1 MSRSILAFAIGLGVA
16 VAGASAQA
24 ADVKIGLIMAMT
36 GPYAFAGEPASKGA
50 QLAAEQLNAEK
61 FLGDDKIVL
70 TSEDNGGDKAQALTL
85 LNRFAHSGSL
95 LVLGPTSTVE
105 VASVAGLANEL
116 KIPIFNHTFN
126 MDVLKTGIWP
136 FKITAPPPAIMS
148 GIAQFSVEKLKA
160 KKAAMIFIRENEGYV
175 SQKNAYR
182 DYLKDHGVTIVAD
195 ESALGADTDFTALS
209 TKLAG
214 MDLDTIFIATP
225 AEIGANMI
233 TQLKQAGLPSSV
245 RFVTGTSMASDAF
258 IKAGGKAVEGVYVAA
273 DFVPGGINEIGKK
286 FVAAYTKKYGAEP
299 DNWAAVGYSL
309 MQFSAVAIKKASP
322 NPTRET
328 VRAALAGLRN
338 EPTVLGAGSFSFDDG
353 RAPSY
358 GIAVL
363 AIKDGKFV
371 NAN

>member
-1 MSRSILAFAIGLGVA
+1 MFRAPLGFAVGLGLA
-16 VAGASAQA
+16 LASTSLQA
-24 ADVKIGLIMAMT
+24 AELKVGLIMAMT
-36 GPYAFAGEPASKGA
+36 GPYAFAGEPAAKGA
-50 QLAAEQLNAEK
+50 KLAAEELNAAK
-61 FLGDDKIVL
+61 FFGNDTLVL

-85 LNRFAHSGSL
+85 LNRFAHDGSL

-105 VASVAGLANEL
+105 VSSVAGLANEL

-136 FKITAPPPAIMS
+136 FKITAPPAAIMS
-148 GIAQFSVEKLKA
+148 GIADFTVNKLKA
-160 KKAAMIFIRENEGYV
+160 KSAAMIFIRENEGYV
-175 SQKNAYR
+175 SQKNSYR
-182 DYLKDHGVTIVAD
+182 DYLKDHGVKIAAD
-195 ESALGADTDFTALS
+195 ESLLGSDTDFTALS
-209 TKLAG
+209 TKLAA

-225 AEIGANMI
+225 AEIGANI
-233 TQLKQAGLPSSV
+233 IAQLKQAGLKSSV

-258 IKAGGKAVEGVYVAA
+258 VKAGGKAVEGVFVAA
-273 DFVPGGINEIGKK
+273 DFVPGGINDIGRK
-286 FVAAYTKKYGAEP
+286 FVADYKKKYNGEP

-309 MQFSAVAIKKASP
+309 MQLSAVAIKKSQP
-322 NPTRET
+322 NPTRDT

-338 EPTVLGAGSFSFDDG
+338 EPTVLGTGSFSFDEG